1 MKIFNL
7 LCALVSFYLALAG
20 IGPAFAQTFPD
31 KPIKLVVPYQPGG
44 ATDTVARVLAQQL
57 SEKWKQPVII
67 LNRPGAS
74 ASLGAAFVAKSDPD
88 GYTLLICDSSIYV
101 VVPHLLTN
109 FPYDP
114 HKDLA
119 PITIVARQPPVLTTR
134 KSLPVSNTKELLA
147 YIKAHPGELT
157 YGSFGVGTWAHV
169 AMEEVSRIENL
180 KMLHVPFRGGAEV
193 LNEMLAE
200 RVDVFFATMG
210 AVKQYKELGSL
221 KVLATATAKRLSSE
235 PDLPTMSEDGLPGYS
250 LSVWFGLAAPSGTPA
265 AILDKIQQ
273 DVAQL
278 NADPQFREKVLGTL
292 ALEPGGETRQAFSKI
307 LNDEFD
313 RWGKVIKQTGIAIA
327 APAGTAK

>member
-1 MKIFNL
+1 MKSFNL
-7 LCALVSFYLALAG
+7 PTALLAALLSLAG
-20 IGPAFAQTFPD
+20 PGTASAQTFPD
-31 KPIKLVVPYQPGG
+31 KPVKLVVPYQPGG

-57 SEKWKQPVII
+57 SEKWKQPVVI

-74 ASLGAAFVAKSDPD
+74 ASLGAASVAKADPD

-119 PITIVARQPPVLTTR
+119 PITIVARQPPVLTTK

-169 AMEEVSRIENL
+169 AMEEVSKIENL

-193 LNEMLAE
+193 LNEMLAG
-200 RVDVFFATMG
+200 RIDVFFATMG
-210 AVKQYKELGSL
+210 AVKQYKDVGSL

-250 LSVWFGLAAPSGTPA
+250 LSVWFGLAAPAGTPP
-265 AILDKIQQ
+265 AILDKIQR

-278 NADPQFREKVLGTL
+278 NGDPQFREKVLGTL
-292 ALEPGGETRQAFSKI
+292 ALEPGGETRQEFAKI

-313 RWGKVIKQTGIAIA
+313 RWGKVIKQTGISIPASAGA
-327 APAGTAK
+327 AK

>member
-1 MKIFNL
+1 MKVFNL
-7 LCALVSFYLALAG
+7 LCALIFFFLSLAG
-20 IGPAFAQTFPD
+20 IGSAFAQTFPD
-31 KPIKLVVPYQPGG
+31 KPVKLVVPYQPGG

-169 AMEEVSRIENL
+169 AMEEVSKIENL

-235 PDLPTMSEDGLPGYS
+235 PDLPTMSESGVPGYS
-250 LSVWFGLAAPSGTPA
+250 LSVWFGLAAPSGTSA

-278 NADPQFREKVLGTL
+278 NADPQFRDKVLGTL
-292 ALEPGGETRQAFSKI
+292 ALEPGGETRQEFSNI

-313 RWGKVIKQTGIAIA
+313 RWGKVIKQTGIFIA
-327 APAGTAK
+327 GPAGTAK